1 MKEASQGHGDPAQKF
16 VKTSTEFWMN
26 LQMIYDLRKAEK
38 ALLSERE
45 KEHSNQQKRDGRMR
59 TRMIASPNPA
69 A

>member
-1 MKEASQGHGDPAQKF
+1 
-16 VKTSTEFWMN
+16 MN